1 MTRKENNVVRPEK
14 PLFYRRFVDYI
25 ITSRKKNEHDIIFEN
40 LNRYHPKIN
49 LTIEVNPC
57 KFPDTKIINNK
68 GNMTTEV
75 FHKTFKLSVR
85 ALVAQGFKAVQAKC
99 CNARPS

>member
-1 MTRKENNVVRPEK
+1 M
-14 PLFYRRFVDYI
+14 
-25 ITSRKKNEHDIIFEN
+25 
-40 LNRYHPKIN
+40 
-49 LTIEVNPC
+49 NPC

-68 GNMTTEV
+68 GNITTEV

-85 ALVAQGFKAVQAKC
+85 ALFAQGFKAVQAKC